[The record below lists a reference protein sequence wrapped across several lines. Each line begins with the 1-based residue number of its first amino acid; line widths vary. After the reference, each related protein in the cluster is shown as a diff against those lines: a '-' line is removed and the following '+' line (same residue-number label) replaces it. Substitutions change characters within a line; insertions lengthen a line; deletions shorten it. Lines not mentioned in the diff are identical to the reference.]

1 MPLFRRKAKLPA
13 AVASAFR
20 SVEHLPPRV
29 EHQHQHQHQ
38 HQQHPDDRPRRL
50 SSSSSASA
58 SSSTARDPSLP
69 QPQPHHS
76 HAYAHPHFQSH
87 PHSSSPLT
95 NSSSPKPPPY
105 STTAAPLRRSKS
117 HRSPRENT
125 HPSWPL
131 PNQSNEQELQE
142 PRKSRRSLFSLHSS
156 ATTSDTVQRNRSV
169 KKFSAAGRRN
179 KHQRPLSID
188 TSSDCRPATAWTP
201 EHDLDGA
208 YSPPSSQEHIHPHAQ
223 SQPQLQPWPQ
233 PQSQSGQLPS
243 QPRLEQPPQPLSQD
257 LSSRPPSQEHLP
269 PQLRSGVHVTRWDSQ
284 PPQRQPQ
291 PQPQAQTQPRPHP
304 SLRAGPPPASFH
316 MPQNTVPT
324 LETRPPRSPHSTIQR
339 SNTDSGLLDHL
350 ARSSPI
356 DPPRKHHG
364 ELAPTQPQLDPT
376 VGARPPSRQS
386 VGPPSP
392 LRQQLPP
399 TQPESPSGMTDRPS
413 GVLQASS
420 NSNQAASGASHT
432 LHASN
437 NQSDTGYR
445 TNAAQPS
452 ADAGR
457 STPSVRETRDARRE
471 ARDESSDIDVRA
483 LVQKHDELQAKYSKV
498 KRYYFEKEA
507 QVQHLQNTVAH
518 QRMAVSRTVLD
529 DNEYASRFSR
539 LDGAIK
545 DLAFSIRKDW
555 ARLPP
560 WLTGYVSDDAHTTG
574 TKEMTAIGRAVMS
587 RWLVE
592 EVFERY
598 FHPGL
603 EPALSRAL
611 KDIEMNLRRQQV
623 QVTATTDEDREN
635 AVARI
640 SNWRRTTLDGLPE
653 LQASGTQAADF
664 RAQLIDRLVG
674 SLVATLTAYMRI
686 ETAPGG
692 ATSTVPPPPPPG
704 LETGARM
711 IVENAIGIAEKI
723 PLESRD
729 IVVEYILPGAVLNE
743 GTMRVE
749 SGIPPL
755 PQQQQ
760 RSTGTSLE
768 IDRAAAAAVAAAAAA
783 SEGATT
789 IPDDIDMDREFS
801 AGVLGVAGIA
811 PANTNTSAA
820 ALAPPTSPTNPSPPR
835 GGSGGG
841 GGGGSGSGAGGERE
855 SRKRSMF
862 SSLMGRRTGP
872 AAATAGAGSAGA
884 GAGTAAPGVALPT
897 GPGSVSNVTI
907 PGTTASASAPSAG
920 SAATEDRERLARIR
934 FSSFVLAEVR
944 GRGPQNV
951 LVKAPVYIE

>member
-29 EHQHQHQHQ
+29 EHQHQ
-38 HQQHPDDRPRRL
+38 QHPDDRPRR
-50 SSSSSASA
+50 SSS

-69 QPQPHHS
+69 QPQPHHP
-76 HAYAHPHFQSH
+76 HAYSHPHFQSQSH
-87 PHSSSPLT
+87 
-95 NSSSPKPPPY
+95 SSSPKPPPY
-105 STTAAPLRRSKS
+105 SATAAAPLRRSKS

-131 PNQSNEQELQE
+131 PDQSHEQVLQE

-156 ATTSDTVQRNRSV
+156 ATTSDSVQRNRSV

-179 KHQRPLSID
+179 KQQRPLSID

-223 SQPQLQPWPQ
+223 SQPQLQSWPQ
-233 PQSQSGQLPS
+233 PQSQVGQLPV

-269 PQLRSGVHVTRWDSQ
+269 PQLRSGVHATRWDSQ
-284 PPQRQPQ
+284 PPTQRQPQ
-291 PQPQAQTQPRPHP
+291 PQPQPQAQSQPRPHP

-356 DPPRKHHG
+356 DPPRIHHG

-399 TQPESPSGMTDRPS
+399 TQPDSPGGMTDRPS

-420 NSNQAASGASHT
+420 NSNQPASGASHT

-445 TNAAQPS
+445 TSAAQPS

-471 ARDESSDIDVRA
+471 ARDEPSDIDVRA

-603 EPALSRAL
+603 EPVISRAL
-611 KDIEMNLRRQQV
+611 KDIEMTLRRQQV
-623 QVTATTDEDREN
+623 QATATTDEDREN

-653 LQASGTQAADF
+653 LQAGGAQAADF

-674 SLVATLTAYMRI
+674 SLVATLTAYMRL
-686 ETAPGG
+686 ETGPTG
-692 ATSTVPPPPPPG
+692 STTPTAPPG
-704 LETGARM
+704 LDAGARM

-729 IVVEYILPGAVLNE
+729 IVVEYILPGTALNE

-755 PQQQQ
+755 PQQQ

-768 IDRAAAAAVAAAAAA
+768 IDHAAVAAA

-789 IPDDIDMDREFS
+789 IHNDIDMDNAS
-801 AGVLGVAGIA
+801 VLGAAGIA
-811 PANTNTSAA
+811 PSNTNTGAG
-820 ALAPPTSPTNPSPPR
+820 ALAPLTGPTDLSAAPSASR
-835 GGSGGG
+835 GGSSGGV
-841 GGGGSGSGAGGERE
+841 GGERE

-872 AAATAGAGSAGA
+872 AAGGGAAA
-884 GAGTAAPGVALPT
+884 AAAAPGNAGGAAGQGTATGTAPPGVNLPT

-907 PGTTASASAPSAG
+907 PGTIASASASAPSAG